1 MQQMLPI
8 QAQRRAQPSGVAIDI
23 DGQKIEQVQ
32 CRLRCLPLH
41 RLGLPVAMVVVL
53 LIWQALVS
61 FGDYKTFVLPAPSV
75 VLDRFV
81 AAVQS
86 GILWQHIVATLT
98 QALGG
103 FALALAVS
111 AVLGYVLAH
120 TRWLDSAI
128 SPVLAASQAVPV
140 LAVAPLIVLWF
151 GTGLQS
157 KVLVAALVTFFP
169 MLINTVMALRSVPQ
183 ELREM
188 AAISGANRWQLLRY
202 VEIPLALPVFFGGV
216 RLGLS
221 LATTGAVVA
230 EFVAGREGL
239 GALIN
244 IARGLFDTPLIF
256 VSLFILATITL
267 LLYTIAS
274 LLERV
279 LVNWEA

>member
-1 MQQMLPI
+1 MQQILPV
-8 QAQRRAQPSGVAIDI
+8 QAQRRVQPAGVAID
-23 DGQKIEQVQ
+23 GQKVEQAK
-32 CRLRCLPLH
+32 CRLRCLPWH
-41 RLGLPVAMVVVL
+41 HLGLPVAMVVVL
-53 LIWQALVS
+53 AIWQALVS
-61 FGDYKTFVLPAPSV
+61 FGDYKTFILPAPSV

-86 GILWQHIVATLT
+86 GILWQHIGATLT

-157 KVLVAALVTFFP
+157 KILVAALVTFFP

-256 VSLFILATITL
+256 VALFILATITL
-267 LLYTIAS
+267 LLYTMAS
-274 LLERV
+274 LLERA
-279 LVNWEA
+279 LIHWEA